1 MNYGDIAL
9 QVGVLLFALSFHEMA
24 HAWAAYRLGDTT
36 AKDEGRLTMNPIVH
50 VDPIMTVLFPA
61 TLILFGSPVVFGAAK
76 PVPVNTWNLRNPKR
90 DHMWIA
96 AAGPASNVILATVT
110 IVLMHITL
118 PLLRIAFE
126 AGQAGALETGQSAP
140 AWPEM
145 VWTILGY
152 SVSIN
157 VILAT
162 FNMIP
167 IHPLDGSWILS
178 RFLSGNM
185 ETAYATLRPYGFF
198 ILIFLMYTGVLWQ
211 FIDPVRLFAFTLLPS

>member
-61 TLILFGSPVVFGAAK
+61 ILIVLQSSVIFGAAK
-76 PVPVNTWNLRNPKR
+76 PVPVNTRNLRNPKR

-96 AAGPASNVILATVT
+96 AAGPASNVILATAAI
-110 IVLMHITL
+110 IVVNLVWS
-118 PLLRIAFE
+118 P
-126 AGQAGALETGQSAP
+126 QPDSALEN
-140 AWPEM
+140 
-145 VWTILGY
+145 VLGDWVY
-152 SVSIN
+152 IN
-157 VILAT
+157 LVLAT

-167 IHPLDGSWILS
+167 LHPLDGSWILS
-178 RFLSGNM
+178 RFLSGNAA
-185 ETAYATLRPYGFF
+185 TAYASLRPYGFL

-211 FIDPVRLFAFTLLPS
+211 VINPVMRFASMFLP

>member
-24 HAWAAYRLGDTT
+24 HAWAAYRLGDST

-61 TLILFGSPVVFGAAK
+61 ILILVGSPVVFGAAK

-96 AAGPASNVILATVT
+96 AAGPASNVILATVS
-110 IVLMHITL
+110 IVLVNVVWR
-118 PLLRIAFE
+118 PLQIADAMGQDW
-126 AGQAGALETGQSAP
+126 AGMIAQVLFLCVG
-140 AWPEM
+140 
-145 VWTILGY
+145 
-152 SVSIN
+152 IN
-157 VILAT
+157 LVLAT

-185 ETAYATLRPYGFF
+185 ETAYATLRPYGFL
-198 ILIFLMYTGVLWQ
+198 ILIFLMYTGVLWE
-211 FIDPVRLFAFTLLPS
+211 FINPVMRFASMFLP

>member
-61 TLILFGSPVVFGAAK
+61 ILILVGSPVVFGAAK

-96 AAGPASNVILATVT
+96 AAGPASNVILATVS
-110 IVLMHITL
+110 IVLVNVVWR
-118 PLLRIAFE
+118 PLQIADAMGQDW
-126 AGQAGALETGQSAP
+126 AGMIAQVLFLCVG
-140 AWPEM
+140 
-145 VWTILGY
+145 
-152 SVSIN
+152 IN
-157 VILAT
+157 LVLAT

-185 ETAYATLRPYGFF
+185 ETAYATLRPYGFLV
-198 ILIFLMYTGVLWQ
+198 LIFLMYTGVLWE
-211 FIDPVRLFAFTLLPS
+211 FINPVMRFASMLLP

>member
-9 QVGVLLFALSFHEMA
+9 QIGVLLFALSFHEMA

-61 TLILFGSPVVFGAAK
+61 MLILVGSPVVFGAAK
-76 PVPVNTWNLRNPKR
+76 PVPVNTSNLRNPKR

-96 AAGPASNVILATVT
+96 AAGPASNVILATIT
-110 IVLMHITL
+110 IIVVNLFWQ
-118 PLLRIAFE
+118 PLRVGAAMGE
-126 AGQAGALETGQSAP
+126 AWAEPTFLFLQMSL
-140 AWPEM
+140 
-145 VWTILGY
+145 Y
-152 SVSIN
+152 IN
-157 VILAT
+157 LVLAT

-167 IHPLDGSWILS
+167 LHPLDGSWILS
-178 RFLSGNM
+178 RFLSGNAA
-185 ETAYATLRPYGFF
+185 TAYASLRPYGFL

-211 FIDPVRLFAFTLLPS
+211 FINPVMRFASMFLP

>member
-96 AAGPASNVILATVT
+96 AAGPASNVILATVS
-110 IVLMHITL
+110 IVLVNVVWR
-118 PLLRIAFE
+118 PLQIADAMGQDW
-126 AGQAGALETGQSAP
+126 AGMIAQVLFLCVG
-140 AWPEM
+140 
-145 VWTILGY
+145 
-152 SVSIN
+152 IN
-157 VILAT
+157 LVLAT

-185 ETAYATLRPYGFF
+185 ETAYATLRPYGFL
-198 ILIFLMYTGVLWQ
+198 ILIFLMYTGVLWE
-211 FIDPVRLFAFTLLPS
+211 FINPVMRFASMFLP

>member
-1 MNYGDIAL
+1 MNYGDIVL

-61 TLILFGSPVVFGAAK
+61 ILIVLQSSVIFGAAK
-76 PVPVNTWNLRNPKR
+76 PVPVNTRNLRNPKR

-96 AAGPASNVILATVT
+96 AAGPASNVILATAAI
-110 IVLMHITL
+110 IVVNLVWS
-118 PLLRIAFE
+118 P
-126 AGQAGALETGQSAP
+126 QPDSALEN
-140 AWPEM
+140 
-145 VWTILGY
+145 VLGDWVY
-152 SVSIN
+152 IN
-157 VILAT
+157 LVLAT

-167 IHPLDGSWILS
+167 LHPLDGSWILS
-178 RFLSGNM
+178 RFLSGNAA
-185 ETAYATLRPYGFF
+185 TAYASLRPYGFL

-211 FIDPVRLFAFTLLPS
+211 VINPVMRFASMFLP

>member
-61 TLILFGSPVVFGAAK
+61 ILILVGSPVVFGAAK

-96 AAGPASNVILATVT
+96 AAGPASNVILATVS
-110 IVLMHITL
+110 IVLVNVVWR
-118 PLLRIAFE
+118 PLQIADAMGQDW
-126 AGQAGALETGQSAP
+126 AGMIAQVLFLCVG
-140 AWPEM
+140 
-145 VWTILGY
+145 
-152 SVSIN
+152 IN
-157 VILAT
+157 LVLAT

-185 ETAYATLRPYGFF
+185 ETAYATLRPYGFLV
-198 ILIFLMYTGVLWQ
+198 LIFLMYTGVLWE
-211 FIDPVRLFAFTLLPS
+211 FINPVMRFASMFLP

>member
-61 TLILFGSPVVFGAAK
+61 ILIVLQSSVIFGAAK
-76 PVPVNTWNLRNPKR
+76 PVPVNTRNLRNPKR

-110 IVLMHITL
+110 IVLIHSIYDREAL
-118 PLLRIAFE
+118 IAGLDM
-126 AGQAGALETGQSAP
+126 GQA
-140 AWPEM
+140 WP
-145 VWTILGY
+145 TILFH

-157 VILAT
+157 VVLAT

-211 FIDPVRLFAFTLLPS
+211 FIDPVMDFASMFLP

>member
-61 TLILFGSPVVFGAAK
+61 ILILVGSPVVFGAAK

-96 AAGPASNVILATVT
+96 AAGPASNVILATVS
-110 IVLMHITL
+110 IVLVNVVWR
-118 PLLRIAFE
+118 PLQIADAMGQDW
-126 AGQAGALETGQSAP
+126 AGMIAQVLFLCVG
-140 AWPEM
+140 
-145 VWTILGY
+145 
-152 SVSIN
+152 IN
-157 VILAT
+157 LVLAT

-185 ETAYATLRPYGFF
+185 ETAYATLRPYGFL
-198 ILIFLMYTGVLWQ
+198 ILIFLMYTGVLWE
-211 FIDPVRLFAFTLLPS
+211 FINPVMRFASMFLP

>member
-36 AKDEGRLTMNPIVH
+36 AKDECRLTMNPIVH

-61 TLILFGSPVVFGAAK
+61 ILIFVGSPVVFGAAK

-96 AAGPASNVILATVT
+96 AAGPASNVILATVS
-110 IVLMHITL
+110 IVLVNVVWR
-118 PLLRIAFE
+118 PLQIADAMGQDW
-126 AGQAGALETGQSAP
+126 AGMIAQVLFLCVG
-140 AWPEM
+140 
-145 VWTILGY
+145 
-152 SVSIN
+152 IN
-157 VILAT
+157 LVLAT

-185 ETAYATLRPYGFF
+185 ETAYATLRPYGFL
-198 ILIFLMYTGVLWQ
+198 ILIFLMYTGVLWE
-211 FIDPVRLFAFTLLPS
+211 FINPVMRFASMFLP

>member
-61 TLILFGSPVVFGAAK
+61 MLILVGSPVVFGAAK
-76 PVPVNTWNLRNPKR
+76 PVPVNTSNLRNPKR

-96 AAGPASNVILATVT
+96 AAGPASNVILATIT
-110 IVLMHITL
+110 IIVLNL
-118 PLLRIAFE
+118 VWQPLRVGAAMGE
-126 AGQAGALETGQSAP
+126 AWAEPTFFFLQMSL
-140 AWPEM
+140 
-145 VWTILGY
+145 Y
-152 SVSIN
+152 IN
-157 VILAT
+157 LVLAT

-167 IHPLDGSWILS
+167 LHPLDGSWILS
-178 RFLSGNM
+178 RFLSGNAA
-185 ETAYATLRPYGFF
+185 TAYASLRPYGFL

-211 FIDPVRLFAFTLLPS
+211 FINPVMRFASMFLP

>member
-24 HAWAAYRLGDTT
+24 HAWAAYRLGDPT

-61 TLILFGSPVVFGAAK
+61 ILILVGSPVVFGAAK

-96 AAGPASNVILATVT
+96 AAGPASNVILATVS
-110 IVLMHITL
+110 IVLVNIVWR
-118 PLLRIAFE
+118 PLQIADAMGQDW
-126 AGQAGALETGQSAP
+126 AGMIAQVLFLCVG
-140 AWPEM
+140 
-145 VWTILGY
+145 
-152 SVSIN
+152 IN
-157 VILAT
+157 LVLAT

-185 ETAYATLRPYGFF
+185 ETAYATLRPYGFL
-198 ILIFLMYTGVLWQ
+198 ILIFLMYTGVLWE
-211 FIDPVRLFAFTLLPS
+211 FINPVMRFASMFLP

>member
-61 TLILFGSPVVFGAAK
+61 ILILVGSPVVFGAAK

-96 AAGPASNVILATVT
+96 AAGPASNVILATVS
-110 IVLMHITL
+110 IVLVNVVWR
-118 PLLRIAFE
+118 PLQIADAMGQDW
-126 AGQAGALETGQSAP
+126 AGMIAQVLFLCVGI
-140 AWPEM
+140 
-145 VWTILGY
+145 IL
-152 SVSIN
+152 V
-157 VILAT
+157 LAT

-185 ETAYATLRPYGFF
+185 ETAYATLRPYGFL
-198 ILIFLMYTGVLWQ
+198 ILIFLMYTGVLWE
-211 FIDPVRLFAFTLLPS
+211 FINPVMRFASMFLP

>member
-24 HAWAAYRLGDTT
+24 HAWAAFRLGDTT

-61 TLILFGSPVVFGAAK
+61 ILILVGSPVVFGAAK

-96 AAGPASNVILATVT
+96 AAGPASNVILATVS
-110 IVLMHITL
+110 IVLVNIVWR
-118 PLLRIAFE
+118 PLQIADAMGQDW
-126 AGQAGALETGQSAP
+126 AGMIAQVLFLCVG
-140 AWPEM
+140 
-145 VWTILGY
+145 
-152 SVSIN
+152 IN
-157 VILAT
+157 LVLAT

-185 ETAYATLRPYGFF
+185 ETAYATLRPYGFL
-198 ILIFLMYTGVLWQ
+198 ILIFLMYTGVLWE
-211 FIDPVRLFAFTLLPS
+211 FINPVMRFASMFLP

>member
-61 TLILFGSPVVFGAAK
+61 ILILVGSPVVFGAAK

-90 DHMWIA
+90 DHVWIA
-96 AAGPASNVILATVT
+96 AAGPASNVILATVS
-110 IVLMHITL
+110 IVLVNIVWR
-118 PLLRIAFE
+118 PLQIADAMGQDW
-126 AGQAGALETGQSAP
+126 AGMIAQVLFLCVG
-140 AWPEM
+140 
-145 VWTILGY
+145 
-152 SVSIN
+152 IN
-157 VILAT
+157 LVLAT

-185 ETAYATLRPYGFF
+185 ETAYATLRPYGFL
-198 ILIFLMYTGVLWQ
+198 ILIFLMYTGVLWE
-211 FIDPVRLFAFTLLPS
+211 FINPVMRFASMFLP

>member
-24 HAWAAYRLGDTT
+24 HAWAAYRLGDST
-36 AKDEGRLTMNPIVH
+36 AKDEGRLTMKPIVH

-61 TLILFGSPVVFGAAK
+61 ILILVWSPVVFGAAK

-96 AAGPASNVILATVT
+96 AAGPASNVILATVS
-110 IVLMHITL
+110 IVLVNIVWR
-118 PLLRIAFE
+118 PLQIADAMGQDW
-126 AGQAGALETGQSAP
+126 AG
-140 AWPEM
+140 M
-145 VWTILGY
+145 VAQVLFLCVG
-152 SVSIN
+152 IN
-157 VILAT
+157 LVLAT

-167 IHPLDGSWILS
+167 VHPLDGSWILS

-185 ETAYATLRPYGFF
+185 ETAYATLRPYGFLV
-198 ILIFLMYTGVLWQ
+198 LIFLMYTGVLWE
-211 FIDPVRLFAFTLLPS
+211 FINPVMRFASMFLP

>member
-61 TLILFGSPVVFGAAK
+61 ILILVGSPVVFGAAK

-96 AAGPASNVILATVT
+96 AAGPASNVILATVS
-110 IVLMHITL
+110 IVLVNIVWR
-118 PLLRIAFE
+118 PLQIAD
-126 AGQAGALETGQSAP
+126 AMGKIG
-140 AWPEM
+140 
-145 VWTILGY
+145 LG
-152 SVSIN
+152 
-157 VILAT
+157 
-162 FNMIP
+162 
-167 IHPLDGSWILS
+167 
-178 RFLSGNM
+178 
-185 ETAYATLRPYGFF
+185 
-198 ILIFLMYTGVLWQ
+198 
-211 FIDPVRLFAFTLLPS
+211 

>member
-1 MNYGDIAL
+1 MNYGDIVL

-61 TLILFGSPVVFGAAK
+61 ILILVGSPVVFGAAK
-76 PVPVNTWNLRNPKR
+76 PVPVNTWKLRNPKR

-96 AAGPASNVILATVT
+96 AAGPASNVILATVS
-110 IVLMHITL
+110 IVLVNIVWR
-118 PLLRIAFE
+118 PLQIADAMGQDW
-126 AGQAGALETGQSAP
+126 AGMIAQVLFLCVG
-140 AWPEM
+140 
-145 VWTILGY
+145 
-152 SVSIN
+152 IN
-157 VILAT
+157 LVLAT

-185 ETAYATLRPYGFF
+185 ETAYATLRPYGFL
-198 ILIFLMYTGVLWQ
+198 ILIFLMYTGVLWE
-211 FIDPVRLFAFTLLPS
+211 FINPVMRFASMFLP

>member
-61 TLILFGSPVVFGAAK
+61 ILIFVGSPVVFGAAK

-96 AAGPASNVILATVT
+96 AAGPASNVILATVS
-110 IVLMHITL
+110 IVLVNVVWR
-118 PLLRIAFE
+118 PLQIADAMGQDW
-126 AGQAGALETGQSAP
+126 AGMIAQVLFLCVG
-140 AWPEM
+140 
-145 VWTILGY
+145 
-152 SVSIN
+152 IN
-157 VILAT
+157 LVLAT

-185 ETAYATLRPYGFF
+185 ETAYATLRPYGFL
-198 ILIFLMYTGVLWQ
+198 ILIFLMYTGVLWE
-211 FIDPVRLFAFTLLPS
+211 FINPVMRFASMFLP